1 MIRETIVD
9 GETVLGVDSGEDVSA
24 RRALVLVTGV

>member
-9 GETVLGVDSGEDVSA
+9 ITEA
-24 RRALVLVTGV
+24 HR